1 MTCTY
6 ISLIYRDLEE
16 AEDQYQMALRTHLVN
31 IDTLIKLHD
40 SRLYAL
46 ERNFQQE
53 LKTLQEDFYND
64 KDAMIEKFQ
73 NEKMEL
79 KAIIEAIDQEED
91 TRNMEVK
98 CTFSNNLF
106 HVRTMVIIQVSI
118 ALIVRLNMFSNNFAR
133 KLKVVTTKKLI
144 HCVLRWTIKLK
155 I

>member
-106 HVRTMVIIQVSI
+106 HVRTMIFIQVSI